1 MANDFTGQIDDDVAE
16 KFVQTAGYIN
26 QIVGYV
32 DSVLTKSPDK
42 FAQCVE
48 QLYNQTKPS
57 ISIRLRMSNVAGLP
71 ETFLANLPESIMI
84 KIKLSDGESLADTDI
99 GSSTIN
105 IYIDPRYKTEDV
117 LDAINERLP
126 HELRHLVDAH
136 DNQMLET
143 MIRTLES
150 NASGNRSEYAADK
163 GEYNARMSAVLS
175 VALKRLAD
183 PRLRSKIHSAD
194 DLVENIRWTSQFEE
208 LMADFDDEQ
217 YMAVRQNLVKILQNV
232 MSKMN

>member
-48 QLYNQTKPS
+48 QLYSQTKPS
-57 ISIRLRMSNVAGLP
+57 ISIRLRLSNVAGLP
-71 ETFLANLPESIMI
+71 ETFIANLPESIMI
-84 KIKLSDGESLADTDI
+84 KIKLSEGESLADTDI

-117 LDAINERLP
+117 LDAINEP
-126 HELRHLVDAH
+126 VG
-136 DNQMLET
+136 
-143 MIRTLES
+143 IRCRQRRVQRTHVSSAIGSTE
-150 NASGNRSEYAADK
+150 ASGRSTT
-163 GEYNARMSAVLS
+163 
-175 VALKRLAD
+175 
-183 PRLRSKIHSAD
+183 P
-194 DLVENIRWTSQFEE
+194 FEDS
-208 LMADFDDEQ
+208 LG
-217 YMAVRQNLVKILQNV
+217 
-232 MSKMN
+232 

>member
-1 MANDFTGQIDDDVAE
+1 MANEFTGQIDDDVAE

-32 DSVLTKSPDK
+32 NTVLTKSMSK
-42 FAQCVE
+42 FTQCIE
-48 QLYNQTKPS
+48 QLYNRAKPS
-57 ISIRLRMSNVAGLP
+57 ISIRIRLSNVSGLP
-71 ETFLANLPESIMI
+71 ETFVANLPETVNILV
-84 KIKLSDGESLADTDI
+84 KLSEGDSLADTDV
-99 GSSTIN
+99 GSSTIT
-105 IYIDPRYKTEDV
+105 IYIDPRYKTEDIM
-117 LDAINERLP
+117 DAINDRLP
-126 HELRHLVDAH
+126 HELRHLVDAN

-150 NASGNRSEYAADK
+150 NASGNRSDYASDK

-183 PRLRSKIHSAD
+183 PRLRAKIHSAD
-194 DLVENIRWTSQFEE
+194 ELVENIRMTQQFKE

-217 YMAVRQNLVKILQNV
+217 YMSVRQNLVKILQNV